1 MYFRITMSSI
11 VIDLCIMIGRLAVI
25 LPHKVDEKST
35 RMLLADNDKP
45 IRQAGLNLL
54 ETRNALFPETHP
66 RRFVHRGVG
75 VNLFALFCSFVRRRT
90 TISSDCVEFV

>member
-1 MYFRITMSSI
+1 MYFRITTCSI
-11 VIDLCIMIGRLAVI
+11 VIDLCIMIGRLVII

-45 IRQAGLNLL
+45 IRQAGLKLL
-54 ETRNALFPETHP
+54 ETCNALFPETHP
-66 RRFVHRGVG
+66 CRFVHRGVG

-90 TISSDCVEFV
+90 TISSVCMEFV

>member
-1 MYFRITMSSI
+1 MYFRITTCSI

-45 IRQAGLNLL
+45 IRQAGLELL

-75 VNLFALFCSFVRRRT
+75 ADLFALFCSFVRRRT
-90 TISSDCVEFV
+90 TISSVCMEFV